1 MGGYITV
8 MAIRLRKVK
17 NKNAIGGFSYV
28 ALCAAESENHPDDVY
43 LDDGMH
49 SALSKKFM
57 DDFTKT
63 GFIR

>member
-1 MGGYITV
+1 

-28 ALCAAESENHPDDVY
+28 ALCAAETKPESGDTY

-49 SALSKKFM
+49 GALSEKFRKDFIEIGFMKK
-57 DDFTKT
+57 DKQ
-63 GFIR
+63 